1 MPEKFQLRT
10 LFTPC
15 YSFDF
20 EPITNFLYTLHL
32 IYMENDK
39 NILITE
45 AHNIAQKMKF
55 SIKDFFRKNVVSKLK
70 NVYKSMSI
78 IITWEYTK
86 QSNCSF

>member
-1 MPEKFQLRT
+1 
-10 LFTPC
+10 
-15 YSFDF
+15 
-20 EPITNFLYTLHL
+20 
-32 IYMENDK
+32 MENDK

-70 NVYKSMSI
+70 NAYNSMSI